1 MVAIWKMQLLRRNI
15 EETSERFLM
24 KYRGFH
30 ASDWL
35 DRKFRDNVNCE
46 KVKHIVRGYI
56 YAAKYNQPRPF
67 RPYLGCTLRS
77 FFIPSRPRKVSLAL
91 PRLERPAGLNR
102 LVDTTNGKRKENW
115 KYIYISSSR
124 RDDAFFEKKDKLPF
138 FLFLYLEVASRIRIC
153 IPPSLPRKGSGSL
166 NPSVC
171 LLGRIFI
178 SFSEAFSPRRY
189 RRCSVIMVYRSV
201 SRNDKM
207 RNIPSEIFLVVKPP
221 IE

>member
-1 MVAIWKMQLLRRNI
+1 MAAIWKMQLRRNI

-46 KVKHIVRGYI
+46 KVKHIVHGYI

-91 PRLERPAGLNR
+91 PRLERPAGKKNR

-115 KYIYISSSR
+115 KYIHIFHLRNAMTHSSR
-124 RDDAFFEKKDKLPF
+124 RKISILFFFFFTWKLRVEF
-138 FLFLYLEVASRIRIC
+138 EFASLLLCREREVE
-153 IPPSLPRKGSGSL
+153 
-166 NPSVC
+166 V
-171 LLGRIFI
+171 
-178 SFSEAFSPRRY
+178 
-189 RRCSVIMVYRSV
+189 
-201 SRNDKM
+201 
-207 RNIPSEIFLVVKPP
+207 
-221 IE
+221 

>member
-1 MVAIWKMQLLRRNI
+1 MAAIWKMQLRRNI

-46 KVKHIVRGYI
+46 KVKHIVHGYI

-102 LVDTTNGKRKENW
+102 LVDTTNRERKENW
-115 KYIYISSSR
+115 KYIYIYIFHLRDAMTHSSR
-124 RDDAFFEKKDKLPF
+124 RKIS
-138 FLFLYLEVASRIRIC
+138 FLFFFFFTWKLRVEFEFASLLLCREREVE
-153 IPPSLPRKGSGSL
+153 
-166 NPSVC
+166 V
-171 LLGRIFI
+171 
-178 SFSEAFSPRRY
+178 
-189 RRCSVIMVYRSV
+189 
-201 SRNDKM
+201 
-207 RNIPSEIFLVVKPP
+207 
-221 IE
+221 